1 MCIIQNDMMRYFR
14 EDLHR
19 RLLSTDFKKQ
29 VDGLE
34 MLQKV
39 FAISLRYFS
48 FVFSNA
54 LLYMNLL
61 YLFQVLPSIGKE
73 IVEVLD
79 ILLKWFVLQFCK
91 SNTTCLLKVCN
102 LLQLLSFFFSFSIG
116 FLLFMFFLESLHY
129 C

>member
-54 LLYMNLL
+54 LLHMNLL

-79 ILLKWFVLQFCK
+79 ILMKWFVLQFCK

-102 LLQLLSFFFSFSIG
+102 LL
-116 FLLFMFFLESLHY
+116 
-129 C
+129 